1 MRGTPIERDDPK
13 LGAAQRAF
21 TKLEAE
27 FGGHPDVSLIDVAYQ
42 PVHDSLMR
50 SVVLRVHVRDRW
62 LEAKPEDRVTFPPE
76 VDGIPVVVTRGE
88 YQLE

>member
-1 MRGTPIERDDPK
+1 MAEDDPEP
-13 LGAAQRAF
+13 GAVAERAL

-27 FGGHPDVSLIDVAYQ
+27 FGSHPDVSLIDLGYQ
-42 PVHDSLMR
+42 REKGRLTQ

-62 LEAKPEDRVTFPPE
+62 LEAKPDDRIAFPTE
-76 VDGIPVVVTRGE
+76 VDGIPVEVTRGE

>member
-1 MRGTPIERDDPK
+1 MASGDPD
-13 LGAAQRAF
+13 LVATAQRAL

-27 FGGHPDVSLIDVAYQ
+27 FSRHPDVSMIDVAYQ
-42 PVHDSLMR
+42 REDGSPIR

-62 LEAKPEDRVTFPPE
+62 LDAKPEDRITFPAE

-88 YQLE
+88 YELE

>member
-1 MRGTPIERDDPK
+1 MAGDD
-13 LGAAQRAF
+13 LELVTAAQRAL

-27 FGGHPDVSLIDVAYQ
+27 FGRHPDVSLIDVAYQ
-42 PVHDSLMR
+42 GEHGSPMR

-62 LEAKPEDRVTFPPE
+62 LDAEPEDRITFPGE
-76 VDGIPVVVTRGE
+76 VDGIQVVVTRGE